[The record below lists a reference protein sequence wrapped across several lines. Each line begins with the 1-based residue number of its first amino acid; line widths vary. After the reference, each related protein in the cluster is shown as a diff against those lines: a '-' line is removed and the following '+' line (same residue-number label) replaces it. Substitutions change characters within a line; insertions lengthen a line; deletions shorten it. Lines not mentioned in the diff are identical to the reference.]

1 MGTQETADVQYILFE
16 FSTAEQ
22 TSFDSEEALFEAAKA
37 LNFEGKLELITLND
51 YDALFWETDKS
62 P

>member
-1 MGTQETADVQYILFE
+1 MQYILFE